1 MPFGKVLVSMGSR
14 DSTFTDFS
22 SVLGGLESG
31 GTQHFPAFAYRKGR
45 ATSDLN
51 KSRVLFRTP
60 NSAKSDAVRRIV
72 SVDANGK
79 SVYKEDTLMGLIV
92 HSSYYTYVSFLLVFA
107 NTLWVSFELDIAQED
122 RTLGHWLWSVDSL
135 FCILFILELLPRWFS
150 LKKTTSW

>member
-1 MPFGKVLVSMGSR
+1 MSGKGQVERWGEPEQNFARMFPFQAVANRGFPCAASMKELFCSLLVS
-14 DSTFTDFS
+14 
-22 SVLGGLESG
+22 
-31 GTQHFPAFAYRKGR
+31 QK
-45 ATSDLN
+45 
-51 KSRVLFRTP
+51 VLFRTP

-122 RTLGHWLWSVDSL
+122 FAHGVPTDGNILPTVALQHASVAETL
-135 FCILFILELLPRWFS
+135 LLPNAS
-150 LKKTTSW
+150 LLL